1 MGLSMWQMHRMA
13 FSHPRPLQV
22 HDRDRI
28 GYPRRTFPGA
38 GDDSPL
44 VGGRFSAHFIH
55 DTVDVFSD
63 ETRNARKL
71 VNQSLGKCKSAFY
84 ISF

>member
-1 MGLSMWQMHRMA
+1 MA
-13 FSHPRPLQV
+13 NAQNGFFTSKILCKFM
-22 HDRDRI
+22 I
-28 GYPRRTFPGA
+28 GTGYPRRTFPGA

-71 VNQSLGKCKSAFY
+71 VNQSLGKCKSAFS

>member
-1 MGLSMWQMHRMA
+1 MA
-13 FSHPRPLQV
+13 NAQNGFFTSKIPCKFMIG
-22 HDRDRI
+22 I
-28 GYPRRTFPGA
+28 GYPRRTLPGA